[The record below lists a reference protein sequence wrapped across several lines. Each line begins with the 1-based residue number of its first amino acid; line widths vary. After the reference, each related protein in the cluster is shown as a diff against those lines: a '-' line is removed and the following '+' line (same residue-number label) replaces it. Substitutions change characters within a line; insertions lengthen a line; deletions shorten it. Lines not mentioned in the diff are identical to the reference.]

1 MRNMIVGHCLVS
13 LLKVNFITNAL
24 MRSLKEIIIK
34 INTWLEAEGYKTKEI
49 KEINILSRIY
59 NLFLLFLFPL
69 VSASGMN
76 FDHSKLAYFGYL
88 FPVFLLILIEHLWWR
103 PTKDI

>member
-1 MRNMIVGHCLVS
+1 
-13 LLKVNFITNAL
+13 

-49 KEINILSRIY
+49 Y
-59 NLFLLFLFPL
+59 NLLLLFLFPL

-103 PTKDI
+103 PIKDI